1 MSDQIDSRTSRR
13 PAAERVPRGQTMV
26 EFGLILPLLL
36 VLFLGIADFGRVF
49 HAGIVAEA
57 AARNA
62 AEIVAEEY
70 RRNPPGTSLSDP
82 APTPGDPAYYGPL
95 HDLGGLTACS
105 EMRSLPTTTYDS
117 VSRECHI
124 ADADPDTHDWMPVV
138 MICIHDNADPLC
150 DDPAFGATIP
160 DPECSSLLEPIAN
173 TMEGGAEDSRYVE
186 VRICYLFTTLVNL
199 PILSLGDIW
208 LQKDRAFT
216 VADYPV
222 PTPSLPPP
230 PSPPDPEPLPS
241 EEPSPSESGSPTPTP
256 SESPPESSEPTP
268 PEATLAPTPQPTP
281 EPTPDPTP
289 GPPDPTPTPTA
300 EPGT

>member
-1 MSDQIDSRTSRR
+1 
-13 PAAERVPRGQTMV
+13 MV
-26 EFGLILPLLL
+26 EFGLVLPLLL

-95 HDLGGLTACS
+95 HELGGLTASS

-117 VSRECHI
+117 VSRQCHI
-124 ADADPDTHDWMPVV
+124 ADADPATHDWMPVV

-160 DPECSSLLEPIAN
+160 DPSAHRCWSLSRTPWRAEPRTAGTLKFVSAISSPLWSTSRSCPWATFGSRRIARSRSLI
-173 TMEGGAEDSRYVE
+173 TLYPPVASSPAFATRSGAASLRGAVAIR
-186 VRICYLFTTLVNL
+186 VRV
-199 PILSLGDIW
+199 
-208 LQKDRAFT
+208 
-216 VADYPV
+216 
-222 PTPSLPPP
+222 
-230 PSPPDPEPLPS
+230 PDPDAVGVAAGKLR
-241 EEPSPSESGSPTPTP
+241 
-256 SESPPESSEPTP
+256 
-268 PEATLAPTPQPTP
+268 A
-281 EPTPDPTP
+281 DPT
-289 GPPDPTPTPTA
+289 GGDA
-300 EPGT
+300 RSNAAANA